1 MNNKGFAI
9 TSMVYG
15 LVLLASLI
23 LFLTLS
29 TLDMTNIDNDKFTDD
44 VEEKLIYCDYTYDD
58 TTKTCRFGEE

>member
-23 LFLTLS
+23 LFLTLGV
-29 TLDMTNIDNDKFTDD
+29 LDMTNVDNDKFTDD
-44 VEEKLIYCDYTYDD
+44 VEEKLIYCDYTYNSD
-58 TTKTCRFGEE
+58 TKTCKFGEE

>member
-29 TLDMTNIDNDKFTDD
+29 TLDMTNIDNDKFIDD

-58 TTKTCRFGEE
+58 ITKTCKFSEE